1 MADEYRYF
9 PVVGEVEVSVRY
21 GPMPEAPADVAYVFT
36 YVPAAPP
43 EGQEWSEKEVLTALD
58 DLLRGEGGYRTSYDL
73 NVRKNHFSWGA
84 EGINA
89 FIELYIATP
98 AADALIGA
106 LTLGAIQKVYQRMT
120 VSDRDTEP
128 RAYQEWAGHARYRV
142 ASQFPHVEPDSLQL
156 IGDAELFDPTGWQF
170 TFIDPHGV
178 VYIVKLLDQNGGY
191 LTSIERQA
199 PGGSALENR

>member
-1 MADEYRYF
+1 
-9 PVVGEVEVSVRY
+9 
-21 GPMPEAPADVAYVFT
+21 
-36 YVPAAPP
+36 
-43 EGQEWSEKEVLTALD
+43 
-58 DLLRGEGGYRTSYDL
+58 
-73 NVRKNHFSWGA
+73 
-84 EGINA
+84 
-89 FIELYIATP
+89 
-98 AADALIGA
+98 
-106 LTLGAIQKVYQRMT
+106 MT

-128 RAYQEWAGHARYRV
+128 RAYQEWEGRARYRV

-178 VYIVKLLDQNGGY
+178 VYIVKLLDQDGGY